1 MRHKGDKPDLEMAQL
16 AGRQHGVVALG
27 QLQALGVTRS
37 AVSRRVRAGRLHRL
51 HQGVYSVGHANPP
64 APGWWMAAV
73 LACGPGAAIS
83 HRSAAVLWKLLSPH
97 SGPID
102 VTVPS
107 TAGKRR
113 RSGIRLHRS
122 QTLTE
127 QTVTRRHG
135 IPVTKPSRT
144 IDDLR
149 RSGSIPAWEVRR
161 AIRQAEVLG
170 LPLGPEVQS
179 DRTRSDLELLFLRL
193 CRRHRF
199 PEPEVNVRVNR
210 FEVDFLWPDHRLI
223 VETDGYTYHRGHA
236 AFLNDHDRDLKLRA
250 LDYEVIRL
258 SEKQLNEE
266 PAFAAAVLRDA
277 LKP

>member
-1 MRHKGDKPDLEMAQL
+1 
-16 AGRQHGVVALG
+16 
-27 QLQALGVTRS
+27 
-37 AVSRRVRAGRLHRL
+37 
-51 HQGVYSVGHANPP
+51 
-64 APGWWMAAV
+64 
-73 LACGPGAAIS
+73 
-83 HRSAAVLWKLLSPH
+83 
-97 SGPID
+97 
-102 VTVPS
+102 
-107 TAGKRR
+107 
-113 RSGIRLHRS
+113 
-122 QTLTE
+122 
-127 QTVTRRHG
+127 
-135 IPVTKPSRT
+135 VTKPSRT